1 MITSAEVV
9 DVLTPIWLSKAATA
23 KKVREVLEAVFD
35 YAGAK
40 GKRSAPNPAVMKG
53 NLDTLLPQRPTLT
66 RGHHPAVPVAIAP
79 ALYARLVDRGGGYVR
94 AETVTLTATRS
105 EQTTLARRGEF
116 DLRAPS
122 SRRGP
127 SRPGVISSPRP
138 KTAPPCRMWCRSRAR
153 R

>member
-1 MITSAEVV
+1 MV
-9 DVLTPIWLSKAATA
+9 DVLSPIWLSKAATA

-79 ALYARLVDRGGGYVR
+79 ALYARLVRSGGGYVR
-94 AETVTLTATRS
+94 AETVTHDCNPQRADHAGA
-105 EQTTLARRGEF
+105 ARGVR
-116 DLRAPS
+116 LR
-122 SRRGP
+122 RH
-127 SRPGVISSPRP
+127 RPDVDHPGG
-138 KTAPPCRMWCRSRAR
+138 A
-153 R
+153 